1 MNWMYKA
8 IKMCIYENSVRFVFC
23 LTAGMLANNLGQS
36 GHISLTYLLGA
47 DTAAQGYYH
56 HVYYIYKKS
65 FSFIQICSLKYSF
78 TFTLL
83 ANNRPWKVSKY
94 KSCIESFNYSWTCF
108 NDFQCP
114 KRLTDWLEVCS
125 WVALYN

>member
-56 HVYYIYKKS
+56 HVYYIKKKFFVYS
-65 FSFIQICSLKYSF
+65 DLFSEIFLYIH
-78 TFTLL
+78 T
-83 ANNRPWKVSKY
+83 
-94 KSCIESFNYSWTCF
+94 SCE
-108 NDFQCP
+108 
-114 KRLTDWLEVCS
+114 
-125 WVALYN
+125 

>member
-1 MNWMYKA
+1 MYKA

-65 FSFIQICSLKYSF
+65 FSFIQICSLKYSHF
-78 TFTLL
+78 L
-83 ANNRPWKVSKY
+83 RIIDRE
-94 KSCIESFNYSWTCF
+94 KSPNTYINQNGQKLHRKF
-108 NDFQCP
+108 
-114 KRLTDWLEVCS
+114 
-125 WVALYN
+125 